1 MKRLWLLRHAKSDWH
16 TGAAD
21 FDRPLKKRGRKS
33 ADRLGAWLAER
44 GERPDR
50 ILASPAAR
58 AVETLNRLCDAAGW
72 SMDEVVEDRRLYGA
86 GIEDFRGVLSDH
98 AGDSEDVLLVGHNPG
113 LEDWLRYLVP
123 EITTPDDGKLLPTAA
138 LASLRIETDWHALE
152 AKCAQLD
159 WLQRVR
165 ERNP

>member
-1 MKRLWLLRHAKSDWH
+1 MKRLWLLRHAKSDWD

-33 ADRLGAWLAER
+33 ADRLGAWLADR
-44 GERPDR
+44 GEPPDR
-50 ILASPAAR
+50 IITSPAAR

-86 GIEDFRGVLSDH
+86 DIKDFRAVLSDH
-98 AGDSEDVLLVGHNPG
+98 GGDAKYVMLVGHNPG

-123 EITTPDDGKLLPTAA
+123 DITTPEDGKLLPTAA
-138 LASLRIETDWHALE
+138 LASLGINADWTNLE
-152 AKCAQLD
+152 SGCAQLD

-165 ERNP
+165 DLQS

>member
-1 MKRLWLLRHAKSDWH
+1 MKTLWLLRHAKSDWD

-44 GERPDR
+44 GECPDR
-50 ILASPAAR
+50 VISSPAAR
-58 AVETLNRLCDAAGW
+58 AVETLNRVCNAAGW
-72 SMDEVVEDRRLYGA
+72 SMNEVLKDRRLYGA
-86 GIEDFRGVLSDH
+86 NVEDFKAVLSDH
-98 AGDSEDVLLVGHNPG
+98 AGDREHVLLVGHNPG

-123 EITTPDDGKLLPTAA
+123 EITTPEDGKLLPTAA
-138 LASLRIETDWHALE
+138 LASLEINTDWINLE
-152 AKCAQLD
+152 SGCGRLN

-165 ERNP
+165 ELQP